1 MTNSTGPRSGAATQ
15 SIAQALASSDALS
28 SLTARVHA
36 SQARLAALQALLQA
50 PIRAQVRAGP
60 LDSEGFTLLAASQP
74 VAAKLRNML
83 PALEACLVEQGF
95 TQLPIRVKVLAL
107 R

>member
-1 MTNSTGPRSGAATQ
+1 MSDRTDPRNGAAAQ
-15 SIAQALASSDALS
+15 SISQALAGSDALA
-28 SLTARVHA
+28 SLRARVHA
-36 SQARLAALQALLQA
+36 SQARLAALQGLLQA

-60 LDSEGFTLLAASQP
+60 IDGEGFTLLASSQP

-83 PALEACLVEQGF
+83 PALEACLVDQGF
-95 TQLPIRVKVLAL
+95 SRLPIRVKVLAL